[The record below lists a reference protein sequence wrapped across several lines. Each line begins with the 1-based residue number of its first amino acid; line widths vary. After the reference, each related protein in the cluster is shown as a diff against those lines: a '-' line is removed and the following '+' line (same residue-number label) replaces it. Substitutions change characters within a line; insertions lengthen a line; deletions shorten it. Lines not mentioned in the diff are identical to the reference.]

1 MTLARNLKKKSTQ
14 KAFFRDA
21 GIVSSEAA
29 QRDARTMGGTSPRDS
44 APGKRPRGSRVER
57 KSVSC
62 SEKKASAKPRAPP
75 SVLTDASDL
84 VFGKVVGRGTQGTVR
99 LAKHR
104 TTGKR
109 YVVKLLPLETHGYA
123 IASGRAMDLPCDPMS
138 MTDDDARRVVAEAEV
153 LKLASDHPNVVRFH
167 GAFTR
172 EVAPSSSSRRTSEHL
187 ASGHASVS
195 AARDDPSCDTTAAPS
210 PSSPRAS
217 ELCIVMSHCEGGDLA
232 SLLRR
237 VKQAGPH
244 ALLPEDVVM
253 RWLVQLLLGLNHI
266 HRKAIL
272 HRDIKPANVF
282 LSKSRKVVR
291 LGDFGIAKKLRED
304 DDLATTVV
312 GTPLYMSP
320 ELCQGKPY
328 TYASDIWALGCVA
341 YEMASGGAKAFDAPG
356 WPQLLVKIV
365 RCDYAPVPSH
375 LSRPFAALIA
385 SMLSPDPAERPTTEQ
400 LLSTPIVRRH
410 CEALLRDARDA
421 KNVFGAESAA
431 ADGVAAEA
439 SARPGRSSRSSGA
452 SSVTTAAFGVSG
464 VAAEKHRS
472 AREGRHV
479 NAAAAA
485 DAEKR
490 AAAEARYAARQ
501 NALRRD
507 RMAVRDADPKRLAAR
522 DRADAEA
529 EKRMARQEARATA
542 EAEAALLVA
551 RGYAAP
557 EGCFAQKKTADAM
570 DGASRAPRSSRVAK
584 KDTPAGRTLLRGE
597 AAFAS
602 RPRLDRTEVVFGLGT
617 EKGGSNAA
625 ASCAESD
632 FPESFATGAQDSA
645 AASASRLADEDASA
659 FFSSDV
665 SAATGAAADA
675 ETALMELLLAEA
687 RDDMKAATETA
698 TEALTEADVDAV
710 VDAVAAETE
719 SPETSE
725 TRVDI
730 VSRAA
735 AASAAAA
742 LLGRRAGTAPGGAR
756 ATPEGRRVVSASF
769 EWPPPALT
777 SERQAMKDAALERRV
792 RAKLR
797 TFLREELGAGDV
809 SSAGTETRGLN
820 TLLVR
825 PATAVG
831 TRDAS
836 SSVCEDAMLA
846 SASSL
851 DASDASYGSDDF
863 ENSGDFE
870 AFFEGGEDARRAFR
884 ESRVE

>member
-1 MTLARNLKKKSTQ
+1 
-14 KAFFRDA
+14 
-21 GIVSSEAA
+21 
-29 QRDARTMGGTSPRDS
+29 
-44 APGKRPRGSRVER
+44 
-57 KSVSC
+57 
-62 SEKKASAKPRAPP
+62 
-75 SVLTDASDL
+75 
-84 VFGKVVGRGTQGTVR
+84 
-99 LAKHR
+99 
-104 TTGKR
+104 
-109 YVVKLLPLETHGYA
+109 
-123 IASGRAMDLPCDPMS
+123 
-138 MTDDDARRVVAEAEV
+138 
-153 LKLASDHPNVVRFH
+153 
-167 GAFTR
+167 
-172 EVAPSSSSRRTSEHL
+172 
-187 ASGHASVS
+187 
-195 AARDDPSCDTTAAPS
+195 
-210 PSSPRAS
+210 
-217 ELCIVMSHCEGGDLA
+217 
-232 SLLRR
+232 
-237 VKQAGPH
+237 
-244 ALLPEDVVM
+244 
-253 RWLVQLLLGLNHI
+253 
-266 HRKAIL
+266 
-272 HRDIKPANVF
+272 
-282 LSKSRKVVR
+282 
-291 LGDFGIAKKLRED
+291 
-304 DDLATTVV
+304 
-312 GTPLYMSP
+312 
-320 ELCQGKPY
+320 
-328 TYASDIWALGCVA
+328 
-341 YEMASGGAKAFDAPG
+341 
-356 WPQLLVKIV
+356 
-365 RCDYAPVPSH
+365 
-375 LSRPFAALIA
+375 
-385 SMLSPDPAERPTTEQ
+385 
-400 LLSTPIVRRH
+400 
-410 CEALLRDARDA
+410 
-421 KNVFGAESAA
+421 
-431 ADGVAAEA
+431 
-439 SARPGRSSRSSGA
+439 
-452 SSVTTAAFGVSG
+452 
-464 VAAEKHRS
+464 
-472 AREGRHV
+472 
-479 NAAAAA
+479 
-485 DAEKR
+485 
-490 AAAEARYAARQ
+490 
-501 NALRRD
+501 
-507 RMAVRDADPKRLAAR
+507 
-522 DRADAEA
+522 
-529 EKRMARQEARATA
+529 MARQEARATA

-557 EGCFAQKKTADAM
+557 EGCFAQKKTAGAM

-625 ASCAESD
+625 SCAESD

-645 AASASRLADEDASA
+645 AASASRLAEEDASA

-730 VSRAA
+730 VSSAA

>member
-1 MTLARNLKKKSTQ
+1 
-14 KAFFRDA
+14 
-21 GIVSSEAA
+21 
-29 QRDARTMGGTSPRDS
+29 MGSTSPRDS

-57 KSVSC
+57 KSVSS

-109 YVVKLLPLETHGYA
+109 YVVKLLPLETHGSA

-138 MTDDDARRVVAEAEV
+138 MTDDDARRVIAEAEV

-187 ASGHASVS
+187 ASGDASVF

-421 KNVFGAESAA
+421 KNVSHTESAA
-431 ADGVAAEA
+431 ADGADGVAPTA

-464 VAAEKHRS
+464 VAAEKNRS

-557 EGCFAQKKTADAM
+557 EGSFAQKKADAK
-570 DGASRAPRSSRVAK
+570 DGASRAPPERVAE
-584 KDTPAGRTLLRGE
+584 KDFFAGRRLLRGK

-602 RPRLDRTEVVFGLGT
+602 RPRLDRTEVVSGLGT
-617 EKGGSNAA
+617 TSPGGSRLSA
-625 ASCAESD
+625 ASDAESD
-632 FPESFATGAQDSA
+632 EESVATGAREA
-645 AASASRLADEDASA
+645 ENASASRLAEEDASA
-659 FFSSDV
+659 FFSSDPT
-665 SAATGAAADA
+665 ATGAAADA

-725 TRVDI
+725 TLYGYLESAGVDV

-836 SSVCEDAMLA
+836 SSVCEDALLA

-870 AFFEGGEDARRAFR
+870 AFFEGGEDARCAG
-884 ESRVE
+884 ESRA

>member
-1 MTLARNLKKKSTQ
+1 
-14 KAFFRDA
+14 
-21 GIVSSEAA
+21 
-29 QRDARTMGGTSPRDS
+29 MGGTSPRDS

-109 YVVKLLPLETHGYA
+109 FVVKLLPLETHGYA

-557 EGCFAQKKTADAM
+557 EGCFAQKKKTAGAM
-570 DGASRAPRSSRVAK
+570 DGASQAPRSSRVAK

-597 AAFAS
+597 AAFES
-602 RPRLDRTEVVFGLGT
+602 RPKLDRTEVDFGLET
-617 EKGGSNAA
+617 EKGGSNA

-645 AASASRLADEDASA
+645 AASASRLAEEDASA

>member
-1 MTLARNLKKKSTQ
+1 
-14 KAFFRDA
+14 
-21 GIVSSEAA
+21 
-29 QRDARTMGGTSPRDS
+29 
-44 APGKRPRGSRVER
+44 
-57 KSVSC
+57 
-62 SEKKASAKPRAPP
+62 
-75 SVLTDASDL
+75 
-84 VFGKVVGRGTQGTVR
+84 
-99 LAKHR
+99 
-104 TTGKR
+104 
-109 YVVKLLPLETHGYA
+109 
-123 IASGRAMDLPCDPMS
+123 
-138 MTDDDARRVVAEAEV
+138 
-153 LKLASDHPNVVRFH
+153 
-167 GAFTR
+167 
-172 EVAPSSSSRRTSEHL
+172 
-187 ASGHASVS
+187 
-195 AARDDPSCDTTAAPS
+195 
-210 PSSPRAS
+210 
-217 ELCIVMSHCEGGDLA
+217 
-232 SLLRR
+232 
-237 VKQAGPH
+237 
-244 ALLPEDVVM
+244 
-253 RWLVQLLLGLNHI
+253 
-266 HRKAIL
+266 
-272 HRDIKPANVF
+272 
-282 LSKSRKVVR
+282 
-291 LGDFGIAKKLRED
+291 
-304 DDLATTVV
+304 
-312 GTPLYMSP
+312 
-320 ELCQGKPY
+320 
-328 TYASDIWALGCVA
+328 
-341 YEMASGGAKAFDAPG
+341 
-356 WPQLLVKIV
+356 
-365 RCDYAPVPSH
+365 
-375 LSRPFAALIA
+375 
-385 SMLSPDPAERPTTEQ
+385 
-400 LLSTPIVRRH
+400 
-410 CEALLRDARDA
+410 
-421 KNVFGAESAA
+421 
-431 ADGVAAEA
+431 
-439 SARPGRSSRSSGA
+439 
-452 SSVTTAAFGVSG
+452 
-464 VAAEKHRS
+464 
-472 AREGRHV
+472 
-479 NAAAAA
+479 
-485 DAEKR
+485 
-490 AAAEARYAARQ
+490 
-501 NALRRD
+501 
-507 RMAVRDADPKRLAAR
+507 
-522 DRADAEA
+522 
-529 EKRMARQEARATA
+529 MARQEARATA

-557 EGCFAQKKTADAM
+557 EGCFAQKKKTADAM

-602 RPRLDRTEVVFGLGT
+602 RPKLDRTEVDFGLET
-617 EKGGSNAA
+617 EKGGSNA

-645 AASASRLADEDASA
+645 AASASRLAEEDASA

-836 SSVCEDAMLA
+836 SSVCEDALLA

>member
-1 MTLARNLKKKSTQ
+1 
-14 KAFFRDA
+14 
-21 GIVSSEAA
+21 
-29 QRDARTMGGTSPRDS
+29 MGGTSPRDS

-57 KSVSC
+57 KSVSS

-109 YVVKLLPLETHGYA
+109 YVVKLLPLETHGSA

-187 ASGHASVS
+187 ASGDASVS

-421 KNVFGAESAA
+421 KNVSHAESAA
-431 ADGVAAEA
+431 ADGADGVAPTA
-439 SARPGRSSRSSGA
+439 SARPGRSFRSSGA

-464 VAAEKHRS
+464 VAAEKNRS

-501 NALRRD
+501 SALRRD

-542 EAEAALLVA
+542 EAEAALLMA

-557 EGCFAQKKTADAM
+557 EGSFAQKKADAK
-570 DGASRAPRSSRVAK
+570 DGASRAPPERVAE
-584 KDTPAGRTLLRGE
+584 KDFFAGRRLLRGE

-602 RPRLDRTEVVFGLGT
+602 RPRLDRTEVVSCLGT
-617 EKGGSNAA
+617 EKGGSCA
-625 ASCAESD
+625 ASDAESD
-632 FPESFATGAQDSA
+632 VESFATGAREA
-645 AASASRLADEDASA
+645 ENASATRLADEDASA
-659 FFSSDV
+659 FFSSDLT
-665 SAATGAAADA
+665 ATGAAADA

-698 TEALTEADVDAV
+698 TETATEALTEADVDAV

-719 SPETSE
+719 SPETNYSYPE
-725 TRVDI
+725 TRVDV
-730 VSRAA
+730 VSRAT

-836 SSVCEDAMLA
+836 SSICEDALLA

-870 AFFEGGEDARRAFR
+870 AFFEGGEDARRAG
-884 ESRVE
+884 ESRA